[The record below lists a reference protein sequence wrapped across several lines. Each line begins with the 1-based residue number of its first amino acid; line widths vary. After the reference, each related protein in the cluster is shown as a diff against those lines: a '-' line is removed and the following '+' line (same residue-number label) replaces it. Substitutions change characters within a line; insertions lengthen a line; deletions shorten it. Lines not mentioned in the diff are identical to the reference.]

1 MNKEKLTP
9 IHPGDI
15 LKTELL
21 EANNLTTEKLAENIG
36 VAKEIINDLLN
47 EKGSITPDLALRL
60 SIYFEISPE
69 FFLNL
74 QQRYDL
80 KVLKNEQET
89 QLRKIIHPYHPQE
102 QREHAKR

>member
-1 MNKEKLTP
+1 MNKEKLKP

-15 LKTELL
+15 IKTELL
-21 EANNLTTEKLAENIG
+21 EVNNLTVEQLAESIG
-36 VAKEIINDLLN
+36 VKKEIINDLID
-47 EKGSITPDLALRL
+47 EKGRITPDLALRL

-80 KVLKNEQET
+80 KVLKNEQEI
-89 QLRKIIHPYHPQE
+89 QLRKIIHPYQSGLNI
-102 QREHAKR
+102 R